1 MTDRL
6 GVAVIGAG
14 MAGRAHAAAW
24 RAAPTVGT
32 GTLPAVDLVSI
43 CDVVP
48 DAARSTAE
56 RFGYS
61 RFDTDW
67 QEIAA
72 ADDIDIVSV
81 VVANSST
88 GRSSRRSS
96 PPANTCCARSR

>member
-1 MTDRL
+1 MTERL

-32 GTLPAVDLVSI
+32 GTLPTIDLVSI

-48 DAARSTAE
+48 DAARTTAE

-67 QEIAA
+67 QDIA
-72 ADDIDIVSV
+72 
-81 VVANSST
+81 
-88 GRSSRRSS
+88 
-96 PPANTCCARSR
+96 